1 MYQQNY
7 PYESDITNEG
17 RNHWKNF
24 AMDIIERFKLK
35 KNDLVMDIGSNVG
48 ELLINFAN
56 KKIKV
61 CGVDPAKNIAKKQL
75 SEVYLQ
81 SLNFLVKK

>member
-1 MYQQNY
+1 MLEKILYQQNY

-56 KKIKV
+56 KK
-61 CGVDPAKNIAKKQL
+61 
-75 SEVYLQ
+75 
-81 SLNFLVKK
+81 